1 MKRKFVTNLALV
13 LFLNLLVKPFWIF
26 GIDRTVQNVV
36 GADGYGFYFS
46 LFSFS
51 LLLNILLDLG
61 ITNFNNRSI
70 ARDPDKLPGYFSRIV
85 GLKFEPH
92 NVIPSVPSP
101 RPPMGLGMN
110 LLEKTGTGHHQDQ
123 SRGRSFKNLCD

>member
-1 MKRKFVTNLALV
+1 MKRKFITNLALV
-13 LFLNLLVKPFWIF
+13 IFLNLLVKPFWIF

-51 LLLNILLDLG
+51 LLLNILLDAG

-70 ARDPDKLPGYFSRIV
+70 ARNPGRLSEFFSNIV
-85 GLKFEPH
+85 GL
-92 NVIPSVPSP
+92 
-101 RPPMGLGMN
+101 
-110 LLEKTGTGHHQDQ
+110 
-123 SRGRSFKNLCD
+123 